1 MWVRPGACPWM
12 VCIKGA
18 LLGASSCSCLTF
30 KYLNRLERL
39 AIDKHPSLF
48 SFWCQWWR
56 KKAHYINASSLRPC
70 QDAGVISCERVKSN
84 YTHTYVCVCVRVG
97 VCLVEWVCACMY
109 YTTYM
114 LQNSI
119 SYLRTMPLC
128 PNANLK

>member
-1 MWVRPGACPWM
+1 MM
-12 VCIKGA
+12 K
-18 LLGASSCSCLTF
+18 
-30 KYLNRLERL
+30 
-39 AIDKHPSLF
+39 
-48 SFWCQWWR
+48 
-56 KKAHYINASSLRPC
+56 KKAPYINASSLRPC
-70 QDAGVISCERVKSN
+70 QDAGVFSCERVKSN
-84 YTHTYVCVCVRVG
+84 YTHTHIFVCVCVCVCVCVRVG